1 MTVIDIHTNAHA
13 TFVAM
18 AKGLSST
25 NTTKSTVI
33 AVEGLLAFRHPQV
46 TDVTVVS
53 TKLNITSYTAV
64 RCWLSRLALLAND
77 LSDSESIHGT
87 MPRWRHFVVTNP
99 TPKNFPTAWR
109 NDVALSFVVYT
120 AHGLIRQ
127 TMRRGRTSG
136 GNWGDQLGGGGVD
149 HRVGIW
155 GSMRVGLRSPVHQCL
170 NT

>member
-18 AKGLSST
+18 AKGLCFLRKKTVVRGKAIIDRPMALKRQSAEDYLQYLLTSST

-64 RCWLSRLALLAND
+64 TSR
-77 LSDSESIHGT
+77 
-87 MPRWRHFVVTNP
+87 
-99 TPKNFPTAWR
+99 
-109 NDVALSFVVYT
+109 
-120 AHGLIRQ
+120 
-127 TMRRGRTSG
+127 
-136 GNWGDQLGGGGVD
+136 
-149 HRVGIW
+149 
-155 GSMRVGLRSPVHQCL
+155 
-170 NT
+170 